1 MGGSSGEHREGLSEG
16 VRLHCLT
23 GRRNEGLKKKN
34 CGMALSIK
42 ALHSKGN
49 NPQCEK
55 AVYGVGGNTC
65 KPYTDKEF
73 ISKINKELL
82 RLNSKNTNDPTR
94 KWAKE
99 NRNFSKEGLLM
110 ANRYIK
116 GAQLRSSWGNA
127 NQNHKVKKKKKPQG
141 GNSLA
146 VQ

>member
-1 MGGSSGEHREGLSEG
+1 
-16 VRLHCLT
+16 
-23 GRRNEGLKKKN
+23 
-34 CGMALSIK
+34 MALSIK

-55 AVYGVGGNTC
+55 AVYGVGENTC

-82 RLNSKNTNDPTR
+82 KLNSKNTHDPTR

-99 NRNFSKEGLLM
+99 NRNFSKEDLLM

-127 NQNHKVKKKKKPQG
+127 NQNHKVGVPWLSS
-141 GNSLA
+141 N
-146 VQ
+146 